1 MYMKHTL
8 MLILPLALMAA
19 CSNPPA
25 NSPAAPG
32 SEPSP
37 APASAPVATQNASAA
52 LSASLLHANHWR
64 LESATDAS
72 GKRIDALFAR
82 ADKPVTLDFKED
94 RIAISNTCNRMGG
107 GYTLA
112 DGSLT
117 ISPMA
122 STMMACTDKNLMA
135 LDQAVGSR
143 LEGALK
149 TELGDAGQ
157 LTLRTANGDVL
168 VFTPE
173 PTAETRYGGEGE
185 TVFLEVAAQTKP
197 CPHPMIRDKQCL
209 QTREIR
215 YDANGIKQGE
225 PGEWQNFYDAIE
237 GYTHEDG
244 VRNVVRVKRYKIANP
259 PADASSNAY
268 VLDMVV
274 ESANEKK

>member
-1 MYMKHTL
+1 MKRTASL
-8 MLILPLALMAA
+8 LLPLALLAA

-25 NSPAAPG
+25 TAPSG
-32 SEPSP
+32 RDDLAP
-37 APASAPVATQNASAA
+37 APTAAAEQATVARLDAQRLQGS
-52 LSASLLHANHWR
+52 HWR
-64 LESATDAS
+64 LASATDAD
-72 GKRIDALFAR
+72 GKRVDALFAQ
-82 ADKPVTLDFKED
+82 ADKPVTLDFEGD

-107 GYTLA
+107 TYALA
-112 DGSLT
+112 DGTLT
-117 ISPMA
+117 VAPMA
-122 STMMACTDKNLMA
+122 STRMACADSRLMA

-173 PTAETRYGGEGE
+173 ATAQSRYGGEGE
-185 TVFLEVAAQTKP
+185 TVFLEVAAQTRP
-197 CPHPMIRDKQCL
+197 CPHPLIRDKQCL

-215 YDANGIKQGE
+215 YDAQGIKQGE

-244 VRNVVRVKRYKIANP
+244 VRNVLRVKRYTLADV
-259 PADASSNAY
+259 PADASSKAY

>member
-1 MYMKHTL
+1 MKRTL

-37 APASAPVATQNASAA
+37 APASAPAATQNASAA

-157 LTLRTANGDVL
+157 LTLRTAKGDVL

-225 PGEWQNFYDAIE
+225 PGEWQHFYDAIE

>member
-1 MYMKHTL
+1 MNRKLTL
-8 MLILPLALMAA
+8 LLPLALLAA
-19 CSNPPA
+19 CSQT
-25 NSPAAPG
+25 
-32 SEPSP
+32 P
-37 APASAPVATQNASAA
+37 APAGTGGDDLAPAAAKAGDQKALAHLDAQRLQSQHWLLQQATAA
-52 LSASLLHANHWR
+52 
-64 LESATDAS
+64 D

-82 ADKPVTLDFKED
+82 ADKPVTLDFKDD

-117 ISPMA
+117 VSPMA

-157 LTLRTANGDVL
+157 LTLRTAKGDVL

-197 CPHPMIRDKQCL
+197 CPHPLIRDKQCL

-225 PGEWQNFYDAIE
+225 PGEWQNFYDVIE

-244 VRNVVRVKRYKIANP
+244 VRNVVRVKRYTIANP

>member
-1 MYMKHTL
+1 MYMKRTL

-37 APASAPVATQNASAA
+37 APASAPAATQNASAA

-157 LTLRTANGDVL
+157 LTLRTAKGDVL

-225 PGEWQNFYDAIE
+225 PGEWQHFYDAIE

>member
-1 MYMKHTL
+1 MYMKRTL
-8 MLILPLALMAA
+8 MLMLPLALMAA
-19 CSNPPA
+19 CSNPSTAPA
-25 NSPAAPG
+25 GRDDLA
-32 SEPSP
+32 P
-37 APASAPVATQNASAA
+37 APTAAADQAAVARLDVQRLQGS
-52 LSASLLHANHWR
+52 HWR

-82 ADKPVTLDFKED
+82 ADKPVTLDFKDD

-117 ISPMA
+117 VSPMA

-157 LTLRTANGDVL
+157 LTLRTANGDML

-197 CPHPMIRDKQCL
+197 CPHPLIRDKQCL

-225 PGEWQNFYDAIE
+225 PGEWQNFYDVIE

-259 PADASSNAY
+259 PADASSLAY
-268 VLDMVV
+268 VLDTVV
-274 ESANEKK
+274 ESETVR